1 MALTTGSFK
10 LTLFLC
16 GFNNGEFH
24 ADLVFVALTTGSF
37 MLTLFLC
44 GFNNGEFHAGL
55 VFVWL

>member
-1 MALTTGSFK
+1 M
-10 LTLFLC
+10 C
-16 GFNNGEFH
+16 
-24 ADLVFVALTTGSF
+24 VALTTESF